1 MLIELAD
8 PFVLAVS
15 DCLLYVV
22 TDEMYSSSS
31 YMLES
36 NLEDW
41 NISGKLFQILCVD
54 RIRNLKH
61 DLA

>member
-8 PFVLAVS
+8 PLVLAVS

-41 NISGKLFQILCVD
+41 NISRELFQILCVD

>member
-8 PFVLAVS
+8 PLVLAVS

-41 NISGKLFQILCVD
+41 NISGELFQILWVD
-54 RIRNLKH
+54 RIRDLKH

>member
-8 PFVLAVS
+8 PLVLAVS

-22 TDEMYSSSS
+22 TDEMYSPSS

-41 NISGKLFQILCVD
+41 NISGELFQILWVD
-54 RIRNLKH
+54 RIRDLKH

>member
-22 TDEMYSSSS
+22 ADKINSSSS

-41 NISGKLFQILCVD
+41 NISGELFQILCVD

>member
-8 PFVLAVS
+8 PLVLAVS

-41 NISGKLFQILCVD
+41 NISGELFQILCVD